1 MFLLVR
7 SLLTTVS
14 PLHSQICINV
24 LGCVMFPTKNGLMI
38 FRECHLSLT
47 EDFILALLSI
57 R

>member
-7 SLLTTVS
+7 SLLTTVF
-14 PLHSQICINV
+14 PLHSQICISV
-24 LGCVMFPTKNGLMI
+24 LGCVMIPTKNGLLI

-47 EDFILALLSI
+47 DEPVLALLSI